1 MGKIGMKRDQIIFKS
16 SKIIIYVWL
25 AFSTFISIIGNKG
38 LNFEHLI
45 TSIIFYSIF
54 FMPIYFALIS
64 IPLNTKYKR
73 RIIISLISL
82 IPIIISYLCLFL
94 SLKFLI
100 FSIPKSLFFLFII
113 LLLNFSLTIKDKP
126 YFLIFLTFLNTLS
139 SLVIYYFYLISYVNE
154 KIYTL
159 IGIYN
164 QDKYLL
170 DSTIIMIILTSIML
184 VYVYQLRLI
193 YQIKDGD

>member
-154 KIYTL
+154 EIYTL

>member
-25 AFSTFISIIGNKG
+25 SFSTFISIIGNKG

-154 KIYTL
+154 EIYTL